1 MAYLL
6 VFAELVFSGKP
17 APCLCV
23 AGVAA
28 SSETYVDF
36 WIEEQISKNW
46 IRYSGHS
53 ERLRSF
59 DIHVPLSLLATY
71 SHSASVRYESH
82 SLTFP
87 FGLWLVSIRRHT
99 WASFRR
105 FSKELQTE

>member
-6 VFAELVFSGKP
+6 VFAGLVFSGKP

-28 SSETYVDF
+28 SSKTYVDF
-36 WIEEQISKNW
+36 WIKEQISKNW
-46 IRYSGHS
+46 TCYSGHS

-99 WASFRR
+99 
-105 FSKELQTE
+105 